1 MARILARKFA
11 KVTLLITIF
20 ITTGRTLSNPD
31 SFISHAFACKLALV
45 ISGDINAESIYDA
58 YFYTDVV
65 IVTFITALIYL
76 TIMKTFRKIRKH

>member
-20 ITTGRTLSNPD
+20 ITTGRTPSNPD
-31 SFISHAFACKLALV
+31 SFISHDFACKLALV
-45 ISGDINAESIYDA
+45 ISGDINAESLDDA

-65 IVTFITALIYL
+65 IVTLITALIYL